1 MTPDDRATVPPREI
15 DGAVSWYRRVLLAAT
30 SGPPHRSAI
39 WACLATLEACG
50 ALAPGIHANDLVT
63 ADVDEL
69 AHRLARA
76 WAK

>member
-1 MTPDDRATVPPREI
+1 MTD
-15 DGAVSWYRRVLLAAT
+15 DGACAWYRRVLRTAT

-50 ALAPGIHANDLVT
+50 ALAPGIHPTDLVT
-63 ADVDEL
+63 TDVNEL